1 MTGEQIFGSGQIR
14 WPPADH
20 KDAAIGLF
28 QMAMGLCALAASLA
42 AGWLWDAVGPQAA
55 FRLGGTI
62 ALVASAVAVAA
73 YEKRGAAR

>member
-1 MTGEQIFGSGQIR
+1 LTGEQIFGSGQIR

-42 AGWLWDAVGPQAA
+42 AGWLWDAV
-55 FRLGGTI
+55 
-62 ALVASAVAVAA
+62 AVAA